1 MWTKTK
7 SLLLSRILTVVVAA
21 VFVLVA
27 FVLPLIVE
35 FYDMISEP
43 IGLIKGEIFIPF
55 CIGLYI
61 AIALAL
67 VALFFMHKLL
77 DNISS
82 EIVFDNANTKCLRI
96 ISWCCILAA
105 SDFFILCLW
114 RYIFVMP
121 AVIVM
126 MLGLIMRVLKN
137 VFDKAV
143 EIKSENDLS
152 MPIIVNLDVM
162 MAKRKMSSQELA
174 EKVGITTA
182 NLSILKTGKAKAVR
196 FSTLEKICEILD
208 CQPGDILE
216 FQKIEIIE
224 EQ

>member
-27 FVLPLIVE
+27 FVLPLMVE

-105 SDFFILCLW
+105 LDFFILCLW

-126 MLGLIMRVLKN
+126 MLGLMMRVLKN

-143 EIKSENDLS
+143 EIKSENDFT
-152 MPIIVNLDVM
+152 I
-162 MAKRKMSSQELA
+162 
-174 EKVGITTA
+174 
-182 NLSILKTGKAKAVR
+182 
-196 FSTLEKICEILD
+196 
-208 CQPGDILE
+208 
-216 FQKIEIIE
+216 
-224 EQ
+224 

>member
-27 FVLPLIVE
+27 FVLPLMVE

-82 EIVFDNANTKCLRI
+82 
-96 ISWCCILAA
+96 
-105 SDFFILCLW
+105 
-114 RYIFVMP
+114 
-121 AVIVM
+121 
-126 MLGLIMRVLKN
+126 
-137 VFDKAV
+137 
-143 EIKSENDLS
+143 
-152 MPIIVNLDVM
+152 
-162 MAKRKMSSQELA
+162 
-174 EKVGITTA
+174 
-182 NLSILKTGKAKAVR
+182 
-196 FSTLEKICEILD
+196 
-208 CQPGDILE
+208 
-216 FQKIEIIE
+216 
-224 EQ
+224 